1 MNLSSVSVGVIGCG
15 SGGSAVADMLAR
27 AGVGKLILVDP
38 DYIEEKNLS
47 RHILTKW
54 DFWPFRMK
62 KVKAMKFHLESFGT
76 KVISMPEKF
85 NGLPDT
91 VDVVACC
98 ADSDL
103 CCHLVN
109 DYCLRHRI
117 PAVYAGVYGA
127 AETAEV
133 ITVLPGITP
142 CYACYEREGPDPEP
156 TQEKYTNPDYD
167 PTKAHHH
174 EGLWGDVVMAAAIQF
189 RAILKA
195 IEIKEAIAGANRDR
209 QARGIFYGC
218 FGELWADLN
227 PLMLVSLRPPYTAE
241 LPKRQRGCAVC
252 TEDFSKLT
260 A

>member
-1 MNLSSVSVGVIGCG
+1 MNSSSVSVAVIGCG
-15 SGGSAVADMLAR
+15 SGGSTIADMLAK
-27 AGVGKLILVDP
+27 AGMGKLVLVDP
-38 DYIEEKNLS
+38 DK
-47 RHILTKW
+47 
-54 DFWPFRMK
+54 
-62 KVKAMKFHLESFGT
+62 LESGNLKRHVLT
-76 KVISMPEKF
+76 MDYVGMNKAEAMGIYLASVSGCEVVTVGEKF
-85 NGLPDT
+85 NGLP
-91 VDVVACC
+91 VEIDVVACC

-103 CCHLVN
+103 CCQLVN
-109 DYCLRHRI
+109 DYCLRHWI

-174 EGLWGDVVMAAAIQF
+174 EGLWGDVLMAAAIQF
-189 RAILKA
+189 RAILKV
-195 IEIKEAIAGANRDR
+195 IEIEERIAVANKGREN
-209 QARGIFYGC
+209 RGIFYGC

-241 LPKRQRGCAVC
+241 FPKQPRGCAVC
-252 TEDFSKLT
+252 SDDFSKLT
-260 A
+260 V